1 MLAKLTKPAALLSGF
16 LLTACGTNSFEIN
29 GPTDSACKS
38 FRPIRAST
46 QDTAE
51 TKRQVIGH
59 NRAYDAI
66 CPGQGAPSEQRMAS
80 RG

>member
-1 MLAKLTKPAALLSGF
+1 MLAKLTKPAVLLSGF

-38 FRPIRAST
+38 FRPIRASV
-46 QDTAE
+46 QDTAD

-59 NRAYDAI
+59 NKAYDAI
-66 CPGQGAPSEQRMAS
+66 CPGQGAPAKVAS
-80 RG
+80 ANG

>member
-16 LLTACGTNSFEIN
+16 LLTGCGTAGLGTDGI
-29 GPTDSACKS
+29 TDSACKS
-38 FRPIRAST
+38 FKPIAASKA
-46 QDTAE
+46 DTAE

-66 CPGQGAPSEQRMAS
+66 CPGQGAPSQKVAAN
-80 RG
+80 G

>member
-1 MLAKLTKPAALLSGF
+1 MTRIVALCTALFLTGC
-16 LLTACGTNSFEIN
+16 TASNLDLN

-38 FRPIRAST
+38 FRPIRASV

-66 CPGQGAPSEQRMAS
+66 CPGQGAPSQKVAAN
-80 RG
+80 G

>member
-1 MLAKLTKPAALLSGF
+1 MLAKLTKPAVLLSGF

-59 NRAYDAI
+59 NKAYDAI
-66 CPGQGAPSEQRMAS
+66 CPGQGAPSQKVAS

>member
-1 MLAKLTKPAALLSGF
+1 MTKILAACALS
-16 LLTACGTNSFEIN
+16 LLTGCASGSIEIN

-59 NRAYDAI
+59 NKAYDAI
-66 CPGQGAPSEQRMAS
+66 CPGQGAPPQKVAS
-80 RG
+80 NG